1 MKRLLH
7 NRALLILGA
16 AEAISGIGNWITMLA
31 IFTMVIFDGQGGV
44 LESSGIFLAGLIPLL
59 LASPGAGWLVDRL
72 DRKRL
77 MIASELLAG
86 LAIAGLIFTEQ
97 PALVYALVALQ
108 AVCVSV
114 MTPARQAVVP
124 DLVGREDLTRANA
137 LLQQLAGIIKIGA
150 PVLAG
155 LLLLVLSPHQAIIL
169 DVLSFGFSAL
179 ILSRLPAL
187 PPAVQPALSTGRAGG
202 PEVKLLAVLRSAPP
216 LRMLFV
222 LIFFGTMIIIGFDV
236 LASIF
241 TRDVLGGDETFFS
254 LLIGLVGLGAVGSTA
269 FLLGANTRSLPWRD
283 ALVGLLLLACI
294 PAGMALVA
302 WLDRRPDLAR
312 LAAAAGCLLGGMGSG
327 LLNVQTGTLLQLLS
341 PPAWLGRMGG
351 LFQSTI
357 VAGQL
362 TGLLVT
368 PLLVPAFVS
377 MPAFFGLNA
386 LALVLLVLYVAYWL
400 RLAAASG
407 GQAGPYQWQKQTLPV
422 KESETL

>member
-1 MKRLLH
+1 MKQLLH
-7 NRALLILGA
+7 NRALLFLGA
-16 AEAISGIGNWITMLA
+16 AEAISGTGNWITMLA

-44 LESSGIFLAGLIPLL
+44 LESSGIFLAGLMPLL
-59 LASPGAGWLVDRL
+59 LVSPGAGWLVDRL

-97 PALVYALVALQ
+97 LALIYLLVALQ

-155 LLLLVLSPHQAIIL
+155 LLLLVLNPHQAIIL
-169 DVLSFGFSAL
+169 DVLSFGLSAL
-179 ILSRLPAL
+179 LLSRLPAL
-187 PPAVQPALSTGRAGG
+187 QPAVSTSPAGG
-202 PEVKLLAVLRSAPP
+202 PEIKVLAVLRSVPP

-283 ALVGLLLLACI
+283 ALIGMLLLACI
-294 PAGMALVA
+294 PAGMSLVA
-302 WLDRRPDLAR
+302 GLNSRPDLAR
-312 LAAAAGCLLGGMGSG
+312 LVAAAGCLLGGMGSG
-327 LLNVQTGTLLQLLS
+327 LLNVQAGTLLQLLS

-362 TGLLVT
+362 TGLLLI
-368 PLLVPAFVS
+368 PLLVPGLVS

-400 RLAAASG
+400 RLAATSG
-407 GQAGPYQWQKQTLPV
+407 DQAGPYQWQTQVLPV
-422 KESETL
+422 KERETL